1 MIGYPI
7 SKVDLEALIAA
18 RSTSWLHR
26 AAQRTNRFRAIGRYE
41 EDSSIW
47 SEVKLVYMEL
57 QGDCKC
63 AYCERKLESSQRGS
77 IEEHVDHFRPKGNVR
92 AWEMP
97 QQLKDQGIDATQ
109 VPNEDH
115 GYYLLS
121 YHLFNYAAS
130 CGPCNL
136 LKRDGFPIAGDYVLT
151 GEDPVDLL
159 AEKPYL
165 IYPIGDFDESPED
178 LIRFHGVSPQ
188 AVAPDGHRR
197 ARALVT
203 IEFFELDHPEKRKRL
218 MKERALVIM
227 VLYPELEKEAGGAGG
242 AEAADATRA
251 VEKLTSAS
259 ELHTNCA
266 RSFKRLFYSDRVE
279 AKAVYDRA
287 RQFFMSGS

>member
-1 MIGYPI
+1 MIGY
-7 SKVDLEALIAA
+7 SVSRAELEALITAKSA
-18 RSTSWLHR
+18 SWLGR
-26 AAQRTNRFRAIGRYE
+26 AAERTEEFRAQGRYE
-41 EDSSIW
+41 ERSTIW
-47 SEVKLVYMEL
+47 SEVKSVYMDL

-63 AYCERKLESSQRGS
+63 AYCERKLESMEHGS
-77 IEEHVDHFRPKGNVR
+77 IEQDVEHFRPKGNVR
-92 AWEMP
+92 PWEPP
-97 QQLKDQGIDATQ
+97 QQLKDQGIAVTQ

-115 GYYLLS
+115 GYFLLP
-121 YHLFNYAAS
+121 YHPFNYAAS
-130 CGPCNL
+130 CKPCNS
-136 LKRDGFPIAGDYVLT
+136 LKSDRFPIAGDYVLT

-159 AEKPYL
+159 SEKPYL
-165 IYPIGDFDESPED
+165 IYPIGCFDESPEN

-188 AVAPDGHRR
+188 AVAADGHQR

-227 VLYPELEKEAGGAGG
+227 VLYPELEKEAGGASG

-266 RSFKRLFYSDRVE
+266 RSFKRLFYSDNVE